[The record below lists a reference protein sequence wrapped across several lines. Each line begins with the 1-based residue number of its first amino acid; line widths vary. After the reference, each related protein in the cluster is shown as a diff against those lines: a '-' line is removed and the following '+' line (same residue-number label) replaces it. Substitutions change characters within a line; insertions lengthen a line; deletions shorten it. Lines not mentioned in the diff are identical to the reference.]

1 MLRFSE
7 YSIDKLRGYIL
18 DDSLMLKH
26 DITHVS
32 DEMTWH
38 AQVDYLV
45 VSKPGLVLALNTNP
59 LVLTQPMNRWKQ
71 TRHTTASPSS
81 TRNEPLKIL
90 AAQYRHG
97 VFRLEAL
104 KKNRKNLSGSAKTRQ
119 LRCIL
124 QIDL

>member
-1 MLRFSE
+1 
-7 YSIDKLRGYIL
+7 
-18 DDSLMLKH
+18 MLKH
-26 DITHVS
+26 DITHVL
-32 DEMTWH
+32 DEMAWH
-38 AQVDYLV
+38 AQVDSVV
-45 VSKPGLVLALNTNP
+45 VSKPGLVFALNTNP
-59 LVLTQPMNRWKQ
+59 PVLTQPMNRWKQ
-71 TRHTTASPSS
+71 TRLTTASPSS